1 MSERDAPERAGLTF
15 PDQPRMEL
23 DQLLAQ
29 LVERAQEVM
38 AAQGR
43 LRGLL
48 RATQTITTG
57 LALPSL
63 LRRIVEAARE
73 LVGARY
79 AALGVIGPDG
89 RLTEFVH
96 TGMDPDAVE
105 RIGGLPEGKG
115 LLGAV
120 IEDPRPIRLT
130 RLQDDPRSS
139 GFPAGH
145 PPMTS
150 FLGVP
155 IQARG
160 AVFGNLYFADGER
173 GPFSAED
180 EQLALALAAAAG
192 SAIENARLY
201 ETARNQQE
209 WLRASAA
216 LTRELLAAEPADPL
230 ERIVGYLR
238 DVASADLVAVFCP
251 AEEEG
256 RVRIERAAGSG
267 SDELA
272 GRELPAES
280 AAVTAA
286 LAGGEPKLGAWPDE
300 AAWGLTPSAVN
311 LNLDAVLL
319 VPFAGGD
326 QPPAVLAAARLTSRA
341 AFGEDELEMAAWFAD
356 QAAVA
361 VELAR
366 ARAEREAAAL
376 HDERDRIAAGLQREI
391 LQRLYSTGLSLQT
404 TAGLARSP
412 VVATRLRET
421 IAELDDIIAQAHSTV
436 FQPGDGPPRSPEP
449 VRDQVLRVLA
459 EAGDALGYPVSTQ
472 LTGKLDEVRS
482 DAVVP
487 FLDEALRLV
496 ARHASAEA
504 VEVGIQAEPVR
515 TTVTVRYE
523 GGDDLAGPAAAEL
536 AALAEQA
543 DRRGGTLSA
552 AGGSRLVWS
561 VPRPGGS
568 SAGDRGLSAP
578 PEKDSWS

>member
-1 MSERDAPERAGLTF
+1 MSQRDTPEQAGLTF

-38 AAQGR
+38 GTQGR

-48 RATQTITTG
+48 RATQAITTG
-57 LALPSL
+57 LTLPSL

-96 TGMDPDAVE
+96 TGMDEEAVE

-120 IEDPRPIRLT
+120 IEDPRPIRLA
-130 RLQDDPRSS
+130 RLQDDPRSA
-139 GFPAGH
+139 GFPDGH

-160 AVFGNLYFADGER
+160 EVFGNLYFTDGEH

-180 EQLALALAAAAG
+180 EQLALSLAAAAG

-201 ETARNQQE
+201 ETARSQQE

-216 LTRELLAAEPADPL
+216 VTRELLSAEAADPL
-230 ERIVGYLR
+230 DLVVEYLR
-238 DVASADLVAVFCP
+238 ELASADLVAVFCP
-251 AEEEG
+251 SGEEG
-256 RVRIERAAGSG
+256 HVRVERAAGSG
-267 SDELA
+267 ADELA
-272 GRELPAES
+272 GRELTAES
-280 AAVTAA
+280 AVVGAV
-286 LAGGEPKLGAWPDE
+286 LASGEPRLGSWPDE
-300 AAWGLTPSAVN
+300 SAQGLTPSAVN
-311 LNLDAVLL
+311 LNLATVLL
-319 VPFAGGD
+319 VPFAGGGR
-326 QPPAVLAAARLTSRA
+326 PPAVLAAARLTSRA
-341 AFGEDELEMAAWFAD
+341 AFTGDELEMAAWFAD

-361 VELAR
+361 TELAQ

-391 LQRLYSTGLSLQT
+391 LERLYSTGLSLQT

-412 VVATRLRET
+412 VVVARLRET
-421 IAELDDIIAQAHSTV
+421 IGELDDIIAQAHSTV

-449 VRDQVLRVLA
+449 IRDQVLRVLA
-459 EAGDALGYPVSTQ
+459 EAGEELGFPVSTQ
-472 LTGKLDEVRS
+472 LTGKIEEVRS

-487 FLDEALRLV
+487 FLSEALRLV
-496 ARHASAEA
+496 ARHARAESAE
-504 VEVGIQAEPVR
+504 VRIQAEAAR

-523 GGDDLAGPAAAEL
+523 GGGDLAGPAAAEL
-536 AALAEQA
+536 AALEEQA
-543 DRRGGTLSA
+543 SRRGGTLT
-552 AGGSRLVWS
+552 
-561 VPRPGGS
+561 
-568 SAGDRGLSAP
+568 SAGDRL
-578 PEKDSWS
+578 SWSVPATTGSSGSSAAD

>member
-38 AAQGR
+38 GAQGR

-216 LTRELLAAEPADPL
+216 LTRELLAAETADPL
-230 ERIVGYLR
+230 ERVVDYLR
-238 DVASADLVAVFCP
+238 ELASADLVAVFCP
-251 AEEEG
+251 AGEG
-256 RVRIERAAGSG
+256 GRAQIGYAAGSG
-267 SDELA
+267 AGELA
-272 GRELPAES
+272 GRELTAES
-280 AAVTAA
+280 AVVGAV
-286 LAGGEPKLGAWPDE
+286 LASGEPKLGTWPDE
-300 AAWGLTPSAVN
+300 AAQGLTPSTAD

-361 VELAR
+361 VELAQ

-421 IAELDDIIAQAHSTV
+421 IFELDDIIAQAHSTV

-459 EAGDALGYPVSTQ
+459 EAGDALGFPVSTQ

-496 ARHASAEA
+496 ARHASAQS
-504 VEVGIQAEPVR
+504 VEVGIQAEPAR

-543 DRRGGTLSA
+543 NRRGGTLTA

-561 VPRPGGS
+561 VPGPEGS
-568 SAGDRGLSAP
+568 SAGD
-578 PEKDSWS
+578 

>member
-1 MSERDAPERAGLTF
+1 MSQRDAPEQAGLTF

-38 AAQGR
+38 ATQGR

-48 RATQTITTG
+48 RATQAITTG

-105 RIGGLPEGKG
+105 QIGGLPEGKG

-130 RLQDDPRSS
+130 RLQDDPRSA
-139 GFPAGH
+139 GFPEGH

-160 AVFGNLYFADGER
+160 EVFGNLYFTDGER

-201 ETARNQQE
+201 ETARSQQE

-216 LTRELLAAEPADPL
+216 LTRELLSAEAVDPL
-230 ERIVGYLR
+230 DRVVDYLR
-238 DVASADLVAVFCP
+238 ELATADFVAVFLRSD
-251 AEEEG
+251 EEG
-256 RVRIERAAGSG
+256 SVRIGRVAGSG
-267 SDELA
+267 ADDLTEQELTA
-272 GRELPAES
+272 QS
-280 AAVTAA
+280 AVVGAV
-286 LAGGEPKLGAWPDE
+286 LASGEARLGSWPDDP
-300 AAWGLTPSAVN
+300 ARGLMPSGVD

-319 VPFAGGD
+319 VPFAGEG
-326 QPPAVLAAARLTSRA
+326 QERAVLAAARVRGRA
-341 AFGEDELEMAAWFAD
+341 AFSDDDVQMAAWFAD

-361 VELAR
+361 VELAL

-391 LQRLYSTGLSLQT
+391 LERLYTTGLSLQT

-421 IAELDDIIAQAHSTV
+421 ISELDDIIAQAHSTV

-459 EAGDALGYPVSTQ
+459 EAGEALGFPVSTQ
-472 LTGKLDEVRS
+472 LTGKLEEVRS

-496 ARHASAEA
+496 ARHAAAEA
-504 VEVGIQAEPVR
+504 VEVGIQAEPAR
-515 TTVTVRYE
+515 TTVSVSYE
-523 GGDDLAGPAAAEL
+523 GGGDLAGSAAAEL
-536 AALAEQA
+536 SALAEQA
-543 DRRGGTLSA
+543 IRRGGTLTV
-552 AGGSRLVWS
+552 AGDSRLVWS
-561 VPRPGGS
+561 VPVAATGF
-568 SAGDRGLSAP
+568 SAAD
-578 PEKDSWS
+578 

>member
-38 AAQGR
+38 GAQGR

-216 LTRELLAAEPADPL
+216 LTRELLAAETADPL
-230 ERIVGYLR
+230 ERVVDYLR
-238 DVASADLVAVFCP
+238 ELASADLVAVFCP
-251 AEEEG
+251 AEEG
-256 RVRIERAAGSG
+256 GHARIGYAAGSG
-267 SDELA
+267 AGELA
-272 GRELPAES
+272 GRELTAES
-280 AAVTAA
+280 AVVGAV
-286 LAGGEPKLGAWPDE
+286 LASGEPKLGTWPDE
-300 AAWGLTPSAVN
+300 AAQGLTPSTAD

-361 VELAR
+361 VELAQ

-421 IAELDDIIAQAHSTV
+421 VAELDDIIAQAHSTV

-459 EAGDALGYPVSTQ
+459 EAGEALGFPVSTQ
-472 LTGKLDEVRS
+472 LAGKLDEVRS

-496 ARHASAEA
+496 ARHASAQS
-504 VEVGIQAEPVR
+504 VEVGIQAEPAR

-523 GGDDLAGPAAAEL
+523 GGGDLAGPAAAEL

-543 DRRGGTLSA
+543 NRRGGTLTA

-568 SAGDRGLSAP
+568 SAGD
-578 PEKDSWS
+578 

>member
-38 AAQGR
+38 GAQGR

-216 LTRELLAAEPADPL
+216 LTRELLAAETADPL
-230 ERIVGYLR
+230 ERVVDYVREL
-238 DVASADLVAVFCP
+238 ASADLVAVCRP
-251 AEEEG
+251 AEEG
-256 RVRIERAAGSG
+256 GHVRIGYAAGSCAG
-267 SDELA
+267 ELA
-272 GRELPAES
+272 GRELTAES
-280 AAVTAA
+280 AVVGAV
-286 LAGGEPKLGAWPDE
+286 LASGEPKLGTWPDE
-300 AAWGLTPSAVN
+300 AAQGLTPSTAD

-361 VELAR
+361 VELAQ

-421 IAELDDIIAQAHSTV
+421 IAELDDIIAQAHSMV

-459 EAGDALGYPVSTQ
+459 EAGEALGFPVSTQ

-496 ARHASAEA
+496 ARHASAQS
-504 VEVGIQAEPVR
+504 VEVGIQAEPAR
-515 TTVTVRYE
+515 ATVTVRYE
-523 GGDDLAGPAAAEL
+523 GGDDLAGPAAEEL

-543 DRRGGTLSA
+543 NRRGGTLTA

-561 VPRPGGS
+561 VPGPEGS
-568 SAGDRGLSAP
+568 SAGG
-578 PEKDSWS
+578 